1 MKNHLLLCLVLA
13 VLQSSAQAQVKKWTG
28 AANDDQWLN
37 TLNWEGQ
44 TLPSATD
51 SVVLDHSFMLG
62 AYKVVLPTVLV
73 AIKALT
79 IDPGP
84 NGSIELELPAA
95 GNLAPALQ
103 LAGSIQLLPNSQL
116 TNRSA
121 ASGASAI
128 QTGDSVYVYNGAR
141 YVHRST
147 SPHAAFLNSFSKSDT
162 CVNGILCFDV
172 PGTASYTL
180 SLSNRVLG
188 KLILQSKAAAAP
200 RTYVATGV
208 NPVQLKG
215 GLEIDS
221 NTTLSYNATS
231 TVHVFGDFIL
241 NGILN
246 MGPGA
251 NAIFLKL
258 YKSWSGTGQVVESGT
273 GNPFI
278 EWNGTSLQDYQFK
291 GQVKD
296 QISLQSNNA
305 IGISLKQPLTV
316 NYGIRLL
323 KGVIYSATD
332 APFILDS
339 NATVLAD
346 TSVNAAYI
354 DGVVVRKAM
363 KGNQTYLFPIGKDKY
378 QRWIRVKGIVGDVQL
393 VYRKIAASSVTASID
408 SSLKRVS
415 GVEYWTLTANG
426 SGYLQTELSFNSVNS
441 GGVTNLNAL
450 QVAYTP
456 GWMWFNGGNE
466 GTTGS
471 AGASGSVWSD
481 TLPFVSSTPLHLTL
495 ASTIKQENPLPIQF
509 LRLYSKPLTEST
521 LIGFTVSSTESIQSF
536 EVEWIDV
543 DGQAHFNEE
552 ISIVPSKYT
561 YESSIKTFEE
571 AIGFRVKAK
580 KSGVVLYSSIHRF
593 PSWYRTLDW
602 ELKLIQAGRSAPKLY
617 CYSSLTQ
624 KAQLIIYSSFGTTIH
639 TQRVDI
645 RKGANI
651 FELPIYTLTSG
662 WYTVSVVAANG
673 ERKVVKGV
681 VN

>member
-1 MKNHLLLCLVLA
+1 MKNHLLLCFALLVLQNSG
-13 VLQSSAQAQVKKWTG
+13 QSQVKKWTG
-28 AANDDQWLN
+28 AANDGQWLN

-44 TLPSATD
+44 TLPSAID
-51 SVVLDHSFMLG
+51 SVVLDHSFVIG
-62 AYKVVLPTVLV
+62 AYKVALPTVLV
-73 AIKALT
+73 TIKALT
-79 IDPGP
+79 IDSGP
-84 NGSIELELPAA
+84 NGTIELELPPTSS
-95 GNLAPALQ
+95 LAPAL
-103 LAGSIQLLPNSQL
+103 LLSRSIQLLPNSQL

-121 ASGASAI
+121 ANGASAI
-128 QTGDSVYVYNGAR
+128 QTGDSVYLYNGAR
-141 YVHRST
+141 YVHRSA
-147 SPHAAFLNSFSKSDT
+147 SPHASFLNSFSKSDS
-162 CVNGILCFDV
+162 CANGILCFDV

-208 NPVQLKG
+208 NPVLLKG

-241 NGILN
+241 NGTLN

-258 YKSWSGTGQVVESGT
+258 YKNWSGTGQVVESGT
-273 GNPFI
+273 GNPII

-291 GQVKD
+291 GQIKD

-316 NYGIRLL
+316 SYGIRLL
-323 KGVIYSATD
+323 KGVVYSAAD

-339 NATVLAD
+339 NATILAD
-346 TSVNAAYI
+346 TSVNASYV
-354 DGVVVRKAM
+354 DGIVVRKAM

-378 QRWIRVKGIVGDVQL
+378 QRWIRVKGIAGDVQL
-393 VYRKIAASSVTASID
+393 VYRKVAASSVTASID

-481 TLPFVSSTPLHLTL
+481 TLPFVSGTPLHLTL
-495 ASTIKQENPLPIQF
+495 ASAIKQENPLPIQF
-509 LRLYSKPLTEST
+509 LRLYSKPFTENT
-521 LIGFTVSSTESIQSF
+521 MVGFSVSSIATVQSF
-536 EVEWIDV
+536 EVEWIDAE
-543 DGQAHFNEE
+543 GQAHFNEE
-552 ISIVPSKYT
+552 IPIVPNKYT

-580 KSGVVLYSSIHRF
+580 KSGEVLYSSIHRF
-593 PSWYRTLDW
+593 PSWYRSLDM
-602 ELKLIQAGRSAPKLY
+602 ELKLIQVGRSVPKLY

-624 KAQLIIYSSFGTTIH
+624 KALLIIYSGVGTTIH

-645 RKGANI
+645 RKGANV
-651 FELPIYTLTSG
+651 FDLPLYTLSSG
-662 WYTVSVVAANG
+662 WYSVSVVAANG
-673 ERKVVKGV
+673 ERKVVKGL